1 MEYRKN
7 GTRYNYLKLYQ
18 NAKHMSYDY
27 RHKGLLN
34 KVLPAVITQ
43 TTNNT
48 TKLILTFIETVFVE
62 LLDYVKELQHFKNWN
77 YKLF

>member
-18 NAKHMSYDY
+18 NAKHMPYDY